1 MMAQVLYLPWR
12 CSISILI
19 LAPDQRKDSRIA
31 ASDFGLVHE
40 KNAFEDTGLRYGRRT
55 KVAAHDVIDWNRDGR
70 RVGRCLL
77 RA

>member
-12 CSISILI
+12 CSIPILI
-19 LAPDQRKDSRIA
+19 LVPDQREDSRIA
-31 ASDFGLVHE
+31 ASDFGLVH
-40 KNAFEDTGLRYGRRT
+40 KKRIRGYRYGRRT